1 MAIVIPI
8 DNYWHI
14 QWYDTELKK
23 TQRRTTKI
31 PSTPEN
37 EAKAKAI
44 ANKLQKELRRK
55 NAERKG
61 FRIRAVTIGDSFKHL
76 YEVNID
82 AHEKTTKDIERFERK
97 FLEFF
102 SADEPVSKINKQSAE
117 RILTEIKKLAM
128 KQNSIHA
135 YGKRFSHYLN
145 FLFEYEYIPYFK
157 INKKIKTKAEL
168 VPKITFKMEHFQMI
182 FFNLYRKSNNFIT
195 AVLLLAYTGLRSSD
209 ILSIKCENIDLENRV
224 IRFYSPK
231 RKRQREIG
239 FHKDLVPIL
248 KTRME
253 IVGSG
258 LLIDYKNIESL
269 GQAITDYYK
278 QLGID
283 TYEYVTRTFRK
294 FFITYCRNTLRIDAS
309 IVEAL
314 VGHEHGTVADRHYNE
329 ITPEVMK
336 DELLKYDLPLVR
348 WMNDNNPNYKE
359 ESDMT

>member
-1 MAIVIPI
+1 MARVRVRGKF
-8 DNYWHI
+8 WHI
-14 QWYDTELKK
+14 QWYDRELKK
-23 TQRRTTKI
+23 SQGRTLKMLC
-31 PSTPEN
+31 TPEN

-44 ANKLQKELRRK
+44 ADKLQKELDRK

-61 FRIRAVTIGDSFKHL
+61 FRIRALTIGESFKHL

-82 AHEKTTKDIERFERK
+82 AHKKTILDIRRFEKK

-102 SADEPVSKINKQSAE
+102 SEKDPVSKIKKQSAE
-117 RILTEIKKLAM
+117 RFLIEIKKLNL
-128 KQNSIHA
+128 KQNTIHG

-145 FLFEYEYIPYFK
+145 FLFEYEYILYFK
-157 INKKIKTKAEL
+157 INKSIRTKPEL
-168 VPKITFKMEHFQMI
+168 VPKITFRVEHFQRI

-195 AVLLLAYTGLRSSD
+195 AVLVLAYTGLRSSD
-209 ILSIKCENIDLENRV
+209 ILSIRCENIDLENRV
-224 IRFYSPK
+224 IRFFSPK
-231 RKRQREIG
+231 RKRHREIG

-248 KTRME
+248 KGRME

-258 LLIDYKNIESL
+258 PLIGYKSVENL
-269 GQAITDYYK
+269 GRAVTQYFK
-278 QLGID
+278 QIGID
-283 TYEYVTRTFRK
+283 GNSYVTRTFRK
-294 FFITYCRNTLRIDAS
+294 SFITYCRNTLRMDAS
-309 IVEAL
+309 IVESL

-359 ESDMT
+359 EL

>member
-8 DNYWHI
+8 DKYWHI
-14 QWYDTELKK
+14 QWYDAALRK
-23 TQRRTTKI
+23 TVRRTLKI
-31 PSTPEN
+31 PITESK
-37 EAKAKAI
+37 AKAEAI
-44 ANKLQKELRRK
+44 ANKLQKELSRK

-61 FRIRAVTIGDSFKHL
+61 FRIRAVTVGESFKHL

-82 AHEKTTKDIERFERK
+82 AHEKTTKDIERFVRK

-102 SADEPVSKINKQSAE
+102 SAVDPVSKINKLSAE
-117 RILTEIKKLAM
+117 KFLTEIKKLDLM
-128 KQNSIHA
+128 QNSIHG
-135 YGKRFSHYLN
+135 YGKRLNHYLN

-157 INKKIKTKAEL
+157 INKKIKTKPEL
-168 VPKITFKMEHFQMI
+168 VPKIVFKMEHFQMI
-182 FFNLYRKSNNFIT
+182 FINLHQKSNNFIT
-195 AVLLLAYTGLRSSD
+195 SVLLLAYTGLRSSD
-209 ILSIKCENIDLENRV
+209 ILSILCENIDLENRV

-239 FHKDLVPIL
+239 FHRDLVPIL
-248 KTRME
+248 KVRIE
-253 IVGSG
+253 VVGSG
-258 LLIDYKNIESL
+258 PLIDYKNVESL
-269 GQAITDYYK
+269 GQAVTDYYK

-283 TYEYVTRTFRK
+283 TNKYVTRTFRK
-294 FFITYCRNTLRIDAS
+294 SFITYCRNTLRIDAS
-309 IVEAL
+309 FVEAL

>member
-1 MAIVIPI
+1 MARAYPI
-8 DNYWHI
+8 GKYWQI
-14 QWYDTELKK
+14 QWYDAELKK

-37 EAKAKAI
+37 EAKANAI
-44 ANKLQKELRRK
+44 ANKLQKELDRK

-61 FRIRAVTIGDSFKHL
+61 FRIRAVTIGESFKHL
-76 YEVNID
+76 YEINVD
-82 AHEKTTKDIERFERK
+82 AHEKTTKDIKRFERK

-102 SADEPVSKINKQSAE
+102 SANDPVAKINKLSAE
-117 RILTEIKKLAM
+117 KFLTEIKKLDQ
-128 KQNSIHA
+128 KQNSIHC

-157 INKKIKTKAEL
+157 INKRIKTKAEL

-182 FFNLYRKSNNFIT
+182 FFNLYWKSQNFIT
-195 AVLLLAYTGLRSSD
+195 AVFILAYTGLRSSD
-209 ILSIKCENIDLENRV
+209 LLSILCENIDLENRI

-231 RKRQREIG
+231 RKKPREIG

-248 KTRME
+248 RAQME

-258 LLIDYKNIESL
+258 PIVDYKNIESL
-269 GQAITDYYK
+269 GHAVTEYFK
-278 QLGID
+278 QIGID
-283 TYEYVTRTFRK
+283 GNEYVTRTFRK
-294 FFITYCRNTLRIDAS
+294 SFITYCRSSLRIDTS
-309 IVEAL
+309 IVDEL
-314 VGHEHGTVADRHYNE
+314 VGHEHGTVSDRHYNQ
-329 ITPEVMK
+329 ISPEVMK

-359 ESDMT
+359 EL